1 MHTDQVVR
9 GTEGLDV
16 AAELLRTEYLEA
28 LLSGDPL
35 TEVSTPGLAVESMT
49 IIRLLW
55 SMADVQVATLHG
67 CGAIE

>member
-1 MHTDQVVR
+1 MQTNLSDGV
-9 GTEGLDV
+9 ESGLD
-16 AAELLRTEYLEA
+16 AAQSLLRTEYLDA

-55 SMADVQVATLHG
+55 SMADVQVAALHAQ
-67 CGAIE
+67 GAIE